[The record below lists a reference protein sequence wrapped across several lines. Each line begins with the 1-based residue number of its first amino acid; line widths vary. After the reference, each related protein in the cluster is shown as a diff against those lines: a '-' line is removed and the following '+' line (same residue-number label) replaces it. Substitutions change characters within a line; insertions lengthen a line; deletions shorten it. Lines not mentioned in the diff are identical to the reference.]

1 MKTKLIPILASL
13 MALSLL
19 LSCSKAPAPS
29 EPLGQIIF
37 RTQPKITVD
46 VQTKASVVDQA
57 ALVASG
63 FKVSATTGEAGSESA
78 VWTDV
83 AFSKGTEYFHAA
95 GGKWWPSTD
104 PHYHFYASNFALT
117 HTAGGATV
125 SASNDVD
132 VVCAYLPDPT
142 YNQPNTLAF
151 KHIFARITDVTLTA
165 IDDYTITN
173 ISVTI
178 TPKTGGTYNLRTGA
192 DQTDGTGW
200 STPTVGEPVTIANT
214 TPGTKSNDLYLVPGN
229 YELTANWTASKGNYT
244 KTFSNRTCDI
254 DVVGGAINSISAQL
268 TGDASEVVFSVNV
281 TAWGSHDIDLGIYGQ
296 QQP

>member
-1 MKTKLIPILASL
+1 MKTKLIPIVASL

-19 LSCSKAPAPS
+19 LSCNKAPSPS
-29 EPLGQIIF
+29 EPGQIVF

-46 VQTKASVVDQA
+46 VQTKASEVNQA

-63 FKVSATTGEAGSESA
+63 FKVSATTGEAESETA

-83 AFSKGTEYFHAA
+83 AFTKGTEYFQAS

-104 PHYHFYASNFALT
+104 PNYHFYTSNITLT
-117 HTAGGATV
+117 HTDDGATV
-125 SASNDVD
+125 SATNDVD
-132 VVCAYLPDPT
+132 VVCAYLPDPN
-142 YNQPNTLAF
+142 YNEPNTLAF

-165 IDDYTITN
+165 VDDYTITN

-192 DQTDGTGW
+192 DQTNGTGW
-200 STPTVGEPVTIANT
+200 SDLVSGSPVTIANT
-214 TPGTKSNDLYLVPGN
+214 TPGTKANDLYLVPGT
-229 YELTANWTASKGNYT
+229 YTVTATWTATKGNYT

>member
-13 MALSLL
+13 TALSLL
-19 LSCSKAPAPS
+19 LSCSKAPSPS
-29 EPLGQIIF
+29 EPAGQIVF

-46 VQTKASVVDQA
+46 VQTKASEVNQA

-63 FKVSATTGEAGSESA
+63 FKVSATTGEAPSENP

-83 AFSKGTEYFHAA
+83 AFSKGSEYFQAS

-104 PHYHFYASNFALT
+104 PNYHFYASNITLT
-117 HTAGGATV
+117 HTDGGATV
-125 SASNDVD
+125 SATNDVD
-132 VVCAYLPDPT
+132 VVCAHLPNPT

-165 IDDYTITN
+165 VDDYTITN

-178 TPKTGGTYNLRTGA
+178 TPKTGGIYNLRTGA

-200 STPTVGEPVTIANT
+200 SAPTVGDPVTIANT

-244 KTFSNRTCDI
+244 KNFSEKKCD
-254 DVVGGAINSISAQL
+254 VNLVGGATNTITAQL
-268 TGDASEVVFSVNV
+268 SGDAREVMFSVNLA
-281 TAWGSHDIDLGIYGQ
+281 AWETHPINLGNYGQ
-296 QQP
+296 

>member
-1 MKTKLIPILASL
+1 MKTKLIPIVASL

-19 LSCSKAPAPS
+19 LSCSKAPSPS
-29 EPLGQIIF
+29 EPGQIVF

-46 VQTKASVVDQA
+46 VQTKASEVNQA

-63 FKVSATTGEAGSESA
+63 FKVSATTGEAASENP

-83 AFSKGTEYFHAA
+83 AFSKGSEYFQAS

-104 PHYHFYASNFALT
+104 PNYHFYASNITLT
-117 HTAGGATV
+117 HTDDGATV
-125 SASNDVD
+125 SATNDVD

-192 DQTDGTGW
+192 DQTNGTGW

-214 TPGTKSNDLYLVPGN
+214 TPGTKSNDLYLVPGS
-229 YELTANWTASKGNYT
+229 YTITAEWTATKGNYT
-244 KTFSNRTCDI
+244 KTFSEKTCSVDL
-254 DVVGGAINSISAQL
+254 VGGATNTITAQL
-268 TGDASEVVFSVNV
+268 SGDAREVMFSVNV
-281 TAWGSHDIDLGIYGQ
+281 AAWEPHPINLRNYGQ
-296 QQP
+296 

>member
-1 MKTKLIPILASL
+1 MKTKLIPIVASL

-19 LSCSKAPAPS
+19 LSCSKAPSPS
-29 EPLGQIIF
+29 EPGQIVF

-46 VQTKASVVDQA
+46 VQTKASEVNQA

-63 FKVSATTGEAGSESA
+63 FKVSATTGEAPSENP

-83 AFSKGTEYFHAA
+83 AFSKGSEYFQAS

-104 PHYHFYASNFALT
+104 PNYHFYASNITLT
-117 HTAGGATV
+117 HTDDGATV
-125 SASNDVD
+125 SATNDVD

-200 STPTVGEPVTIANT
+200 STPTVGEPVTIANS
-214 TPGTKSNDLYLVPGN
+214 TPGTKSNDLYLVPGS
-229 YELTANWTASKGNYT
+229 YTITAEWTATKGNYT
-244 KTFSNRTCDI
+244 KTFSGKTCSVDL
-254 DVVGGAINSISAQL
+254 VGGATNTITAQL
-268 TGDASEVVFSVNV
+268 SGDAREVMFSVNV
-281 TAWGSHDIDLGIYGQ
+281 AAWEPHPINLGNYGQ
-296 QQP
+296 

>member
-1 MKTKLIPILASL
+1 MKTKLIPIVASL

-19 LSCSKAPAPS
+19 LSCSKAPSPS
-29 EPLGQIIF
+29 EPGQIVF

-46 VQTKASVVDQA
+46 VQTKASEVNQA

-63 FKVSATTGEAGSESA
+63 FKVSATTGEAPSENP

-83 AFSKGTEYFHAA
+83 AFSKGSEYFQAS

-104 PHYHFYASNFALT
+104 PNYHFYASNITLT
-117 HTAGGATV
+117 HTDDGATV
-125 SASNDVD
+125 SATNDVD

-200 STPTVGEPVTIANT
+200 SNPTVGEPVTIANT
-214 TPGTKSNDLYLVPGN
+214 TPGTKSNDLYLVPGS
-229 YELTANWTASKGNYT
+229 YTITAEWTATKGNYT
-244 KTFSNRTCDI
+244 KTFSEKTCSVDL
-254 DVVGGAINSISAQL
+254 VGGATNTITAQL
-268 TGDASEVVFSVNV
+268 SGDAREVMFSVNV
-281 TAWGSHDIDLGIYGQ
+281 AAWEPHPINLGNYGQ
-296 QQP
+296 

>member
-19 LSCSKAPAPS
+19 LSCSKAPSSS
-29 EPLGQIIF
+29 EPMGQIVF
-37 RTQPKITVD
+37 RTQPELSVE
-46 VQTKASVVDQA
+46 VLTKASVVDQD
-57 ALVASG
+57 ALVTSG

-83 AFSKGTEYFHAA
+83 AFSKGAEYFQAS

-125 SASNDVD
+125 SASNDAD
-132 VVCAYLPDPT
+132 VVCAYLPTPT
-142 YNQPNTLAF
+142 YNEANTLLF
-151 KHIFARITDVTLTA
+151 KHIFARIANVTLTA
-165 IDDYTITN
+165 INGYTVTD

-192 DQTDGTGW
+192 DQTNGTGW
-200 STPTVGEPVTIANT
+200 SDLVSGSPVTIANT
-214 TPGTKSNDLYLVPGN
+214 TPGTKANDLYLVPGT
-229 YELTANWTASKGNYT
+229 YTVTATWTATKGNYT